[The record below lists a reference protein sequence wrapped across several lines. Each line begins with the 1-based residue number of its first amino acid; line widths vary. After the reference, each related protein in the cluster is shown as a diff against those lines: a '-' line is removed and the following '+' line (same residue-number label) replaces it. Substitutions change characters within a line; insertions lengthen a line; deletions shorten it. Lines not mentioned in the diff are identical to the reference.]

1 MTHEGNKAKGN
12 NGERAAATLSVLSLG
27 TFLTDS
33 PFWQYC
39 FVFVA
44 AVMGF
49 FLGFGVGLHL
59 YGLGDHEDIAH
70 GHRPG
75 IAVQFEITLLEDVDI
90 TGAKG
95 VLVNI
100 CSAEKNRLTLE
111 CRC

>member
-1 MTHEGNKAKGN
+1 MAGRIGEGGV
-12 NGERAAATLSVLSLG
+12 GYSERALRQHDEEVFLLYLFRFLELHLG
-27 TFLTDS
+27 DDTI
-33 PFWQYC
+33 
-39 FVFVA
+39 
-44 AVMGF
+44 